1 MMPAIAS
8 PSPSNVS
15 SVEPIVSVLRSE
27 WSWLSGVH
35 PNVLLVGDRM
45 ATDAALSYLES
56 TYQPPVIVRNC
67 GDHPLVLPPIESV
80 NTLILHD
87 VAALLP
93 GEQQMLIDWLSCE
106 NRRTQVVTTS
116 PEALLPLV
124 TSGAFLSM
132 LYYRL
137 NVIYVDVTKS
147 PAQIEPAAGDV

>member
-8 PSPSNVS
+8 PSPPNVS

-27 WSWLSGVH
+27 WSGLSDVH
-35 PNVLLVGDRM
+35 PNILLVGDRM
-45 ATDAALSYLES
+45 ATDAALSYLQS
-56 TYQPPVIVRNC
+56 AYQPPVMVRHC
-67 GDHPLVLPPIESV
+67 GGHPLVLPPNESV

-93 GEQQMLIDWLSCE
+93 AEQQMLID
-106 NRRTQVVTTS
+106 RRTQVVTTS

-124 TSGAFLSM
+124 ASGAFLSM

-137 NVIYVDVTKS
+137 NVIYVDLTNS
-147 PAQIEPAAGDV
+147 PARIEPAAMDV

>member
-8 PSPSNVS
+8 PSPPNVS

-27 WSWLSGVH
+27 WSGLSDVH
-35 PNVLLVGDRM
+35 PNILLVGDRM
-45 ATDAALSYLES
+45 ATDAALSYLQS
-56 TYQPPVIVRNC
+56 AYQPPVMVRHC
-67 GDHPLVLPPIESV
+67 GGHPLVLPPNESV

-87 VAALLP
+87 VAALQP
-93 GEQQMLIDWLSCE
+93 GEQQMLIDWLSGE

-124 TSGAFLSM
+124 ASGAFLSM

-137 NVIYVDVTKS
+137 NVIYVDLTNS
-147 PAQIEPAAGDV
+147 PARIEPAAMDV